1 MERYSV
7 KQGYVL
13 REIAGEY
20 LAVPSQNGG
29 EIVIL
34 NPVSRVLW
42 EELQEPKTLDEL
54 TAKITE
60 MFDVEKDEARSDI
73 SKFLENLKNSG
84 LAVSC

>member
-42 EELQEPKTLDEL
+42 EELQKPKTLDEL

>member
-34 NPVSRVLW
+34 NHVSRVLW

>member
-73 SKFLENLKNSG
+73 SQFLENLKSSG

>member
-42 EELQEPKTLDEL
+42 EEFQEPKTLDEL

>member
-60 MFDVEKDEARSDI
+60 MFDVKKDEARSDI